1 MKARALKYFLIGSIT
16 SLCYT
21 SLVAQEGGFM
31 LNSEGRHSLEI
42 PTTPGSEKVYKIKDE
57 DPGKQHDKKTK
68 EQETSKKTPSKPV
81 TPLQEKQ
88 EVQPVSKPV
97 IDTTNK
103 EEDPDSVL
111 SFNFLHYII
120 QRFKFSEVLEQ

>member
-1 MKARALKYFLIGSIT
+1 
-16 SLCYT
+16 
-21 SLVAQEGGFM
+21 M
-31 LNSEGRHSLEI
+31 LNPEGRHSLEI
-42 PTTPGSEKVYKIKDE
+42 PSTPGSERVYKIKDE

-68 EQETSKKTPSKPV
+68 EQETASKKQPSKSV
-81 TPLQEKQ
+81 TPPQEKP
-88 EVQPVSKPV
+88 EVQQPVSKPV